1 MIDQTNLFI
10 TGFFF
15 VARFG
20 STQKTAVQLLGLV
33 QSSIVAGTNVDIAE
47 VPEVYMS
54 DLPSPQYSM
63 SRVCGLGRSDIYT
76 SGTSAMSRHWIRSLD
91 EKMAIPR
98 RTNQM
103 RFHLPYRFE
112 VNQFKVKN
120 FPRLTNDSF
129 ISYIFCLSTGLWS
142 RHLSEY
148 PPVVANCMYNSS
160 HINW

>member
-1 MIDQTNLFI
+1 MNDWSNKFIHHRFLFCCQI
-10 TGFFF
+10 WVHSEDCRTIAWSCAELHCSGHK
-15 VARFG
+15 RRH
-20 STQKTAVQLLGLV
+20 SW
-33 QSSIVAGTNVDIAE
+33 SSRG
-47 VPEVYMS
+47 VYVR
-54 DLPSPQYSM
+54 SPKPT
-63 SRVCGLGRSDIYT
+63 D
-76 SGTSAMSRHWIRSLD
+76 SRHWIRSLD

-103 RFHLPYRFE
+103 HFHLPYRFE
-112 VNQFKVKN
+112 VNQFVYIKN